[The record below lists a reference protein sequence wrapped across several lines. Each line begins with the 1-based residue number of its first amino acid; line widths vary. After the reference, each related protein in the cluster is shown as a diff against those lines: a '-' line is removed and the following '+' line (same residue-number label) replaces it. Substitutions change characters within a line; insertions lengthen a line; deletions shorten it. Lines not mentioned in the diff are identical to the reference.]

1 MLHPFIL
8 NALHSPHHHRYPAR
22 YTLILFFQQC
32 IFVAPHHLHPS
43 LCKSVIHN
51 FFLLVFTQTL
61 QLPRI
66 PVTHLTHPAPLPSSP
81 QMAGL
86 KEPCLVQLPPL
97 SPPNSWSCTEPAGK
111 LNCLCWWSSRLATP
125 PWLFSIVLAKGLI
138 GKTLVNE
145 VSLKCLTSDLR
156 LEEICTLM

>member
-1 MLHPFIL
+1 MWHPFIL
-8 NALHSPHHHRYPAR
+8 NALHSPHHYRYPAR
-22 YTLILFFQQC
+22 YTLILFFEQC
-32 IFVAPHHLHPS
+32 IFVAPHHLHSS

-86 KEPCLVQLPPL
+86 KEPCLVQLPP
-97 SPPNSWSCTEPAGK
+97 SPRPTAGVAQSQQGS
-111 LNCLCWWSSRLATP
+111 LTAFVGEAAG
-125 PWLFSIVLAKGLI
+125 WLLHPDCFP
-138 GKTLVNE
+138 
-145 VSLKCLTSDLR
+145 
-156 LEEICTLM
+156 